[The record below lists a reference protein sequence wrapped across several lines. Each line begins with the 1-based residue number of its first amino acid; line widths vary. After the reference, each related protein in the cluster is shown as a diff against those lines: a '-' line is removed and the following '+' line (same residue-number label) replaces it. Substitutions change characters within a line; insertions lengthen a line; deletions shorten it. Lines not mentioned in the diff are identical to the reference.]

1 VSRSRRQQIVRVEER
16 DAEPKGFVE
25 DFMARNEESI
35 EAAMPILGAAGGALL
50 LEVLSQRVPM
60 RKDALA
66 AFGAGIAF
74 VTATNLKGSARQ
86 LAMGAA
92 AAGACFA
99 VVETLRHRR
108 PKAIYGEPKPV
119 ELPQRQAAPAG
130 VSREEF
136 QRVIDDQTKQREDY
150 ESRIAE
156 LQATIHGLLQQL
168 RNASAERIVERNA
181 AEPSPIVEPP
191 AEAPVAA
198 EPDAATVASEPP
210 DEATAKLQA
219 VYSQLTDDEIE
230 RLREILTGMPPMLLA
245 RAQERLLSISTEE
258 AVEYLRENVLARSA
272 A

>member
-16 DAEPKGFVE
+16 DAEPKGFAE
-25 DFMARNEESI
+25 GFMARNEESI
-35 EAAMPILGAAGGALL
+35 EAAMPIIGAAGGALL

-74 VTATNLKGSARQ
+74 VAATNLKGSARQ

-99 VVETLRHRR
+99 IVETLRHRR

-119 ELPQRQAAPAG
+119 ELPQRQAAPDG

-136 QRVIDDQTKQREDY
+136 QKVVDDLTKQREDY
-150 ESRIAE
+150 ESRIGE
-156 LQATIHGLLQQL
+156 LQATIHSLLQQL
-168 RNASAERIVERNA
+168 RNASAERLVERNA
-181 AEPSPIVEPP
+181 AEPAPIEEPP
-191 AEAPVAA
+191 AETPA
-198 EPDAATVASEPP
+198 EVPAEPP

-219 VYSQLTDDEIE
+219 VYNQLSDDEIE
-230 RLREILTGMPPMLLA
+230 RLREILTRMPPMLLA
-245 RAQERLLSISTEE
+245 RAQEHLLSISTEE